1 MKSVT
6 TSADLVKEPPR
17 RAHVYVDESKA
28 KGFLLVGVFVA
39 SGAVSSL
46 RSALRALR
54 RPGQRSIHFVSERN
68 TVRDAVVRT
77 LVDMDVSALVVS
89 APKRRTAQTP
99 RELCVRTLARTCVE
113 KDASFVVL
121 ETDRTL
127 VPDDKRWL
135 FEELHKSDVRY
146 DHKERHEEPLLWA
159 ADAIAWAWN
168 RDAAWRAKVRPL
180 VVHEVE
186 A

>member
-1 MKSVT
+1 MKSGS
-6 TSADLVKEPPR
+6 TSTDLVREPPR
-17 RAHVYVDESKA
+17 RAQVYVDESKA

-39 SGAVSSL
+39 SGAVSRL

-54 RPGQRSIHFVSERN
+54 RPGQRSIHFVSERDA
-68 TVRDAVVRT
+68 VRAAVVRT
-77 LVDMDVSALVVS
+77 LVELDVCALIVS
-89 APKRRTAQTP
+89 APDRRTPQTP

-113 KDASFVVL
+113 TEASFLVL

-135 FEELHKSDVRY
+135 FEELHKTDVRY
-146 DHKERHEEPLLWA
+146 DHRERHEEPLLWA

-168 RDAAWRAKVRPL
+168 RDQSWRAKVRPL
-180 VVHEVE
+180 VLHEIQ